1 MNTGN
6 NTAGKTAPER
16 YVSEKAFEEL
26 PDAFQK
32 LAELL
37 GEDQFELV
45 AVNEKGSQ
53 DIYVRNGEIRL
64 VYLMNDAVESFLVF
78 GNARM
83 TGVYKPDYEGE
94 ILADLS
100 RQGREYILVV
110 HQDDSVVT
118 LFFETLTLEKHLYDY
133 SQIGHFWVEGYEY
146 LRQLEYRL
154 AILRDKYDYIGG
166 DSCNAL
172 EEKLSALVEFPPLN
186 YCCYPAVPEKYI
198 VPRENPWVPS
208 QKAISVMKEIAEQ
221 ADDDSFIRWLEIY
234 RRFPFKWMARKLAGM
249 LHCTKHI
256 KVTECLSR
264 KLKEASAGYGD
275 RSFGKEAD
283 KQLEALMK
291 KAKERQAELK
301 ARGIESEVLREEPF
315 TTARDS
321 LGFKVY
327 LMIWTKGRR
336 DCTVKIEEM

>member
-1 MNTGN
+1 MDTGN

-26 PDAFQK
+26 PDTFQK

-45 AVNEKGSQ
+45 AVNDEKDPQ
-53 DIYVRNGEIRL
+53 DQKAASESAFSEAIAEKSDDNMYRVDSYVKNGEIRL

-118 LFFETLTLEKHLYDY
+118 LFFETLSLEKHLYDY
-133 SQIGHFWVEGYEY
+133 SRIGHFWVEGYEY

-154 AILRDKYDYIGG
+154 AILRDKYQKDRLQIPRRR
-166 DSCNAL
+166 L
-172 EEKLSALVEFPPLN
+172 PLATVRRASGMPQTVVS
-186 YCCYPAVPEKYI
+186 PAS
-198 VPRENPWVPS
+198 N
-208 QKAISVMKEIAEQ
+208 ISRAV
-221 ADDDSFIRWLEIY
+221 RL
-234 RRFPFKWMARKLAGM
+234 RRKR
-249 LHCTKHI
+249 
-256 KVTECLSR
+256 SR
-264 KLKEASAGYGD
+264 NSWHPL
-275 RSFGKEAD
+275 
-283 KQLEALMK
+283 
-291 KAKERQAELK
+291 
-301 ARGIESEVLREEPF
+301 I
-315 TTARDS
+315 
-321 LGFKVY
+321 
-327 LMIWTKGRR
+327 I
-336 DCTVKIEEM
+336 

>member
-1 MNTGN
+1 MNVHKSEEELRE
-6 NTAGKTAPER
+6 TAEKILNDPSCGDVFRVKGFLKKEDGQWLELNATRHEICIQPTKLGQEIMIVIGEKLNKEVIDEYWKTAPER

-45 AVNEKGSQ
+45 AVNDEKDPQDQKAGSESAFSEAIAEKS
-53 DIYVRNGEIRL
+53 DDNMYRVDSYVKNGEIRL

-118 LFFETLTLEKHLYDY
+118 LFFETLSLEKHLYDY
-133 SQIGHFWVEGYEY
+133 SQIGHFWVKGYEY

-186 YCCYPAVPEKYI
+186 YCCYPSVPEKYI
-198 VPRENPWVPS
+198 VPRENPWIPS
-208 QKAISVMKEIAEQ
+208 EISV
-221 ADDDSFIRWLEIY
+221 
-234 RRFPFKWMARKLAGM
+234 
-249 LHCTKHI
+249 
-256 KVTECLSR
+256 
-264 KLKEASAGYGD
+264 
-275 RSFGKEAD
+275 
-283 KQLEALMK
+283 
-291 KAKERQAELK
+291 
-301 ARGIESEVLREEPF
+301 
-315 TTARDS
+315 
-321 LGFKVY
+321 
-327 LMIWTKGRR
+327 
-336 DCTVKIEEM
+336 